1 MTYTQDKYLITK
13 ISDQKD
19 KKYSY
24 QKELNQDEKSF
35 PLKEEIES
43 LIAQEKDKNIVL
55 IVYPQNIL
63 ILSYKTE
70 SKLKKVFKKIYD
82 EMWNN
87 LKDSEIYSK
96 GSIEL
101 ITEIDEYKNTR
112 DLEESSKKRKLK

>member
-1 MTYTQDKYLITK
+1 MQEEYLITK

-24 QKELNQDEKSF
+24 QKELNQDEKGF

-63 ILSYKTE
+63 ILSYKAE

-101 ITEIDEYKNTR
+101 VTEIDEYKNTR
-112 DLEESSKKRKLK
+112 DLEEGSKKRKLK